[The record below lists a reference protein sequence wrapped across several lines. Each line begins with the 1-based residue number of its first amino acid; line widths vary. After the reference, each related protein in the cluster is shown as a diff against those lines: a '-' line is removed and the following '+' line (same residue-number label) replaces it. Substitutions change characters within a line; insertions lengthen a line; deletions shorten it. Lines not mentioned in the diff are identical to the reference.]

1 MRILASIF
9 FFLTIL
15 AYGDPPPKTP
25 SIQLAIVARQQ
36 IGVTTSY
43 NPAYISLKS
52 PNGDIPKKRGVCTDV
67 VICALRKTMTYSLF
81 KTHRPLSLV

>member
-1 MRILASIF
+1 MIVLASIF
-9 FFLTIL
+9 FFLIVL

-43 NPAYISLKS
+43 NPAYISPKS
-52 PNGDIPKKRGVCTDV
+52 PKSGAIAPT
-67 VICALRKTMTYSLF
+67 
-81 KTHRPLSLV
+81 

>member
-1 MRILASIF
+1 M
-9 FFLTIL
+9 
-15 AYGDPPPKTP
+15 
-25 SIQLAIVARQQ
+25 
-36 IGVTTSY
+36 GVTTSY

-67 VICALRKTMTYSLF
+67 VIRALRKTMTYSLL